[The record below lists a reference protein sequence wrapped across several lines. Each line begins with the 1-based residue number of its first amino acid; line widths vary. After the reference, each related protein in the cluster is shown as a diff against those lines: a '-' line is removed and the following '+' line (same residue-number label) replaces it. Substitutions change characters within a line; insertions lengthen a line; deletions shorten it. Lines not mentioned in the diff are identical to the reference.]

1 MQTWILMQYC
11 LCEDKLW
18 GEFCPMYQG
27 KWKEF
32 HSFSEFFYELEGLL
46 EELDMPQAVFRIRR
60 EWREPGRR
68 QMHSLCQAESL
79 MREQKNAYERGME
92 KVHMEARTFAGR
104 RHGQQFHIC
113 IRYRNHASWQGEIR
127 WDNRKLKRQFR
138 SALELLVLLMETARP
153 DLPSDIISEN

>member
-46 EELDMPQAVFRIRR
+46 EEL
-60 EWREPGRR
+60 E
-68 QMHSLCQAESL
+68 H
-79 MREQKNAYERGME
+79 
-92 KVHMEARTFAGR
+92 KVG
-104 RHGQQFHIC
+104 
-113 IRYRNHASWQGEIR
+113 
-127 WDNRKLKRQFR
+127 
-138 SALELLVLLMETARP
+138 
-153 DLPSDIISEN
+153 